1 MPSDYNAFLQQL
13 NSPKAFFL
21 DGAMGSNM
29 QSLGMKNG
37 ICPEKWMLDNSNHVL
52 DLQSAYVKAGTN
64 ALYAPTFTANSVKL
78 AEYGLDK
85 DLEKI
90 NRELVAISR
99 EAAGDKAFVIGDVTM
114 TGLSLKPMGNTDFDE
129 LIGIYVKQI
138 EALVGAGVDALVV
151 ETMMSLQ
158 ETRAVILAAKEVC
171 ADLPILATLTFD
183 TTGRTLYGTD
193 AATCA
198 VVLSSLGVNALGANC
213 SCGPSDLVPVIEK
226 MASYCNVPII
236 AKPNAGMPVMDDE
249 GHCYYDLDAKGFARQ
264 MIDVFAAGANV
275 VGGCCGSD
283 PSYIAALK
291 DTLEGLEIAKR
302 SVPEKGIYLSSE
314 RKTLKIVP
322 GRDPFRVVGERIN
335 PTGKKKLQAELKE
348 GKLDLVL
355 QYAQEQE
362 NAGACA
368 LDVNVGMSGID
379 ELSMMRKVTEA
390 VSSVT
395 QLPLVLDNS
404 NPDVLEDAL
413 RRYPGRA
420 LINSVSAEQE
430 KMDRMLPLIKKYGA
444 VYLLLPVSEKGIP
457 ESTEEKMENVHRVLK
472 EAEKYGLTRSDVIVD
487 GLVTTVGA
495 NPRAGRD
502 FFETIRLCTEEGL
515 ATICGLSN
523 ISFGLPDRMGV
534 NANFLSMAI
543 MSGLTMAIANPMQ
556 DQLMESVYAADL
568 LLNKEGSADKF
579 VSFATAYDEKK
590 KSMVSSGSVKA
601 SEKTDYAEKLG
612 IPVDYRPFFEDIL
625 NGNLEG
631 ITGHLT
637 EYMVSLDLS
646 PEEKALKAG
655 NILDEALMPAIRQ
668 VGEFFDKGKFFLPQ
682 LITGAQT
689 MEHGVAA
696 LEPFFAYGD
705 TKNDMPTIV
714 IATVEGDVH
723 DIGKNLVALMLRNDG
738 FNVIDL
744 GKNVPADDIV
754 DEAEKSG
761 AKLIGLSALMTTT
774 MPQMKV
780 VMDKLEERGLRDIQ
794 VMVGGACVTPEYAD
808 EIHASYSKDASE
820 AVKVAEKLTGIS

>member
-1 MPSDYNAFLQQL
+1 
-13 NSPKAFFL
+13 
-21 DGAMGSNM
+21 MGSNM
-29 QSLGMKNG
+29 QKAGMQNG
-37 ICPEKWMLDNSNHVL
+37 VCPEKWMLDHPELVV

-78 AEYGLDK
+78 AEYGLDREM
-85 DLEKI
+85 DKI
-90 NRELVAISR
+90 NRELVALSR
-99 EAAGDKAFVIGDVTM
+99 QAAGKDAFVIGDLTM
-114 TGLSLKPMGNTDFDE
+114 TGLSLSPIGKTDFDE
-129 LIGIYVKQI
+129 LLDIYKEQ
-138 EALVGAGVDALVV
+138 AHSLANAGVDAMVV

-158 ETRAVILAAKEVC
+158 ETRAAILAIREVC
-171 ADLPILATLTFD
+171 PEMPVMATLTFD

-193 AATCA
+193 GATAA
-198 VVLSSLGVNALGANC
+198 VVLSSLGVCAFGANC
-213 SCGPSDLVPVIEK
+213 SCGPSDMVPVIRQ
-226 MASYCNVPII
+226 MAAYSSLPII
-236 AKPNAGMPVMDDE
+236 AKPNAGMPVVDDA
-249 GHCYYDLDAKGFARQ
+249 GNCFYDLEAEGFAKQ
-264 MIDVFAAGANV
+264 MIDVFAAGATV
-275 VGGCCGSD
+275 IGGCCGSD

-291 DTLEGLEIAKR
+291 DTLGGLE
-302 SVPEKGIYLSSE
+302 EKNRIPREEGIFLSSE
-314 RKTLKIVP
+314 RKVLKIVP
-322 GRDPFRVVGERIN
+322 GLDPFHVVGERIN

-379 ELSMMRKVTEA
+379 ELTMMRKVTEA

-444 VYLLLPVSEKGIP
+444 VYLLLPVSEAGIP
-457 ESTEEKMENVHRVLK
+457 ESTQEKMDNVHKVLK
-472 EAEKYGLTRSDVIVD
+472 EAEKYGLGKQDVIVD

-495 NPRAGRD
+495 NPKAGSD
-502 FFETIRLCTEEGL
+502 FFETIRLCSEEGL

-568 LLNKEGSADKF
+568 LLNKEGSADQF
-579 VSFATAYDEKK
+579 VAFATAYDEKK
-590 KSMVSSGSVKA
+590 KSMVSSGTVKA
-601 SEKTDYAEKLG
+601 GEKTDYAEKLQ
-612 IPVDYRPFFEDIL
+612 IPNSYRPFFEDVL
-625 NGNLEG
+625 NGNTGGIQGHIRDYLE
-631 ITGHLT
+631 
-637 EYMVSLDLS
+637 SLDAS
-646 PEEKALKAG
+646 PEEKANLAG
-655 NILDEALMPAIRQ
+655 KVLDEALMPAIRQ
-668 VGEFFDKGKFFLPQ
+668 VGDFFDKGKYFLPQ

-689 MEHGVAA
+689 MEAGVAA
-696 LEPFFAYGD
+696 LEPYFAYGPS
-705 TKNDMPTIV
+705 KNDMPTIV

-744 GKNVPADDIV
+744 GKNVPADAIIG
-754 DEAEKSG
+754 EAEKTG
-761 AKLIGLSALMTTT
+761 AQLIGLSALMTTT

-780 VMDKLEERGLRDIQ
+780 VVDKLEEKGLTDIQ
-794 VMVGGACVTPEYAD
+794 VMVGGACVTPEYAR
-808 EIHASYSKDASE
+808 EIRASYSKDASE